1 MEYPLLLFSYFCS
14 SIGLFLTLKEG
25 VPSGKLDGLHLEEVE
40 NLGRYVLLIHNETE
54 GVLIKPFVGHDE
66 VTVVTA

>member
-25 VPSGKLDGLHLEEVE
+25 IPSGKQDGLHLEKVE
-40 NLGRYVLLIHNETE
+40 NLGGYVLLIYYEAE
-54 GVLIKPFVGHDE
+54 GILIKPFVGHNE
-66 VTVVTA
+66 VTVVTT